1 MKNIVI
7 ACQTIYDELNL
18 AINETRSEY
27 PVIWVDS
34 EYHSDPDR
42 LRLKL
47 QQEIDSQKNVD
58 NIILAYGFCGNAI
71 LGLTASTANLIF
83 PKTDDCISMLL
94 SKPGEKSQR
103 VKDAYYLTRGWIKS
117 PRSLMME
124 YKNALKRY
132 GEEKTKRIFQRMLK
146 NYNKLMLIDTGAYNV
161 ADCWNEAQKIAG
173 TIGLELVTEKGDLWL
188 LKKMLTGPYDDNFSI
203 INKREKVNIAHLG
216 YNFNE
221 QTNYQTLKLSL

>member
-7 ACQTIYDELNL
+7 ACEAIYDELNL

-27 PVIWVDS
+27 PVIWIDS
-34 EYHSDPDR
+34 EYHSNPDR

-94 SKPGEKSQR
+94 SKPGGKCRR
-103 VKDAYYLTRGWIKS
+103 VKGAYYLTRGWINS
-117 PRSLMME
+117 PRSLTME
-124 YKNALKRY
+124 YKNAVKRY
-132 GEEKTKRIFQRMLK
+132 GEERTKRIFQLMLK

-161 ADCWNEAQKIAG
+161 ADCWKEAQKLAG
-173 TIGLELVTEKGDLWL
+173 ALGLELFIEKGDLYL
-188 LKKMLTGPYDDNFSI
+188 LKRMLTGPYDDQFCI
-203 INKREKVNIAHLG
+203 INRGEKVNIAHL
-216 YNFNE
+216 
-221 QTNYQTLKLSL
+221 QTNYQTLNFSF